1 MNKIILLSYYIWLA
15 IKSNVI
21 QAVVVF
27 LFLFFYIMFM
37 SVLHYITIYI
47 ITSSRAVIHVCPVSH
62 YMILFTHTDILDYC
76 CFSAEE
82 KRYFCI

>member
-37 SVLHYITIYI
+37 SVLHYITIYNNKQQSSHSRLPSKSLYDI
-47 ITSSRAVIHVCPVSH
+47 IH
-62 YMILFTHTDILDYC
+62 TH
-76 CFSAEE
+76 
-82 KRYFCI
+82 